1 MDSAA
6 TLIWELHGTF
16 APGKSKSGGSR
27 GFSINTDNIRFI
39 GFRGKM
45 ALLED
50 FGLSCYNPA
59 TASLC

>member
-6 TLIWELHGTF
+6 TLIWELNGTF
-16 APGKSKSGGSR
+16 APGKSKSGGSG
-27 GFSINTDNIRFI
+27 GFSINTNNIRL
-39 GFRGKM
+39 RGQM

-50 FGLSCYNPA
+50 FGLSCYNRP